1 MPVSGGEPME
11 LIKVQGSGSPGF
23 ITWTPDGEYL
33 LFPEQVKEGADW
45 WRLSPDGGEP
55 EKLLHSDK
63 RYSGL
68 SIHPDGQQIAFSTS
82 EQDQEIW
89 KMENFLPKTENAK

>member
-1 MPVSGGEPME
+1 M
-11 LIKVQGSGSPGF
+11 

-33 LFPEQVKEGADW
+33 LFSERVKEGADL
-45 WRLSPDGGEP
+45 WRISPDGGEP

-68 SIHPDGQQIAFSTS
+68 SIHPDGQQIAFSTIDHN
-82 EQDQEIW
+82 EEIW
-89 KMENFLPKTENAK
+89 LMENFLDSAGSE